1 MSTFDRILTTIE
13 NSLAAISLGFAAGLA
28 VVGVLLRYTTG
39 YIIFW
44 AEEAVVYSIIFSTF
58 VGAVIT
64 LRHNEHVNVDI
75 LGFFLGRRGKR
86 ALAFVGALVT
96 AVYCA
101 VIGGYAWVLI
111 TEPATHSIVTPA
123 LKLPLW
129 VVYLSLPIGL
139 TLMFVRS
146 LEILYRLARGKQTF
160 PEAQSNEID
169 EYGQEA
175 MPR

>member
-1 MSTFDRILTTIE
+1 MSTFDRILTIIE
-13 NSLAAISLGFAAGLA
+13 NSLAAASLGFAAALA
-28 VVGVLLRYTTG
+28 VAGVLLRYTTG

-75 LGFFLGRRGKR
+75 LGFLFARRGKR
-86 ALAFVGALVT
+86 VLAFVGALVT
-96 AVYCA
+96 AIYCA

-146 LEILYRLARGKQTF
+146 LEILYRLARGRQTF
-160 PEAQSNEID
+160 PEAETSELD
-169 EYGQEA
+169 EYGSEA
-175 MPR
+175 IE

>member
-1 MSTFDRILTTIE
+1 MSTFDRILTMIE
-13 NSLAAISLGFAAGLA
+13 NSLAALSLGFAAALA
-28 VVGVLLRYTTG
+28 VAGVLLRYTTG

-44 AEEAVVYSIIFSTF
+44 GEEAVVYSIIFSTF

-96 AVYCA
+96 AIYCA

-111 TEPATHSIVTPA
+111 TEPVTHTIVTPA

-146 LEILYRLARGKQTF
+146 LEILYRLARGRQTF
-160 PEAQSNEID
+160 PEAETNEID
-169 EYGQEA
+169 EYGSEA
-175 MPR
+175 ME